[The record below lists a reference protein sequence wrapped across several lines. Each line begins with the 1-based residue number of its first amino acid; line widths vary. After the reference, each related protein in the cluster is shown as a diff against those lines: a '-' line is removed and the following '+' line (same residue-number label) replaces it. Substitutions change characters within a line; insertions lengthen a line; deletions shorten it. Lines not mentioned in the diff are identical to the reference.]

1 MTSQVLSTQE
11 SSALAAW
18 VRLLRASAS
27 LRRALNVGLGHD
39 HGLAV
44 NDFEAL
50 LQLSHACDGAMRR
63 IDLADA
69 LGLSASGVTRLL
81 DGLQRAGLVENRTCD
96 HDGRVVYA
104 ALTEAGRTKLAE
116 ASCSHVRAIRALFE
130 ERYAPEELETLAA
143 LLERLPGAQTQE

>member
-1 MTSQVLSTQE
+1 MSSQVLSNQE

-27 LRRALNVGLGHD
+27 LRRALNVGLGHE

-44 NDFEAL
+44 TDFEAL
-50 LQLSHACDGAMRR
+50 LQLSHARDGAMRR
-63 IDLADA
+63 VDLADA

-81 DGLQRAGLVENRTCD
+81 EGLQRAGLVENRTCES
-96 HDGRVVYA
+96 DGRVVYA
-104 ALTEAGRTKLAE
+104 ALTAAGREKLAE
-116 ASCSHVRAIRALFE
+116 ASCSHVGAIRSLFE
-130 ERYAPEELETLAA
+130 ERYAPEELRTLAE

>member
-1 MTSQVLSTQE
+1 MTSQVLSDQE

-50 LQLSHACDGAMRR
+50 LQLSHACEGAMRR

-81 DGLQRAGLVENRTCD
+81 DGLQRDGLVENRTCER
-96 HDGRVVYA
+96 DGRVVYA
-104 ALTEAGRTKLAE
+104 VLTAAGRAKLAE
-116 ASCSHVRAIRALFE
+116 ASCSHVGAIRALFE
-130 ERYAPEELETLAA
+130 ERYSPAELQLLAE